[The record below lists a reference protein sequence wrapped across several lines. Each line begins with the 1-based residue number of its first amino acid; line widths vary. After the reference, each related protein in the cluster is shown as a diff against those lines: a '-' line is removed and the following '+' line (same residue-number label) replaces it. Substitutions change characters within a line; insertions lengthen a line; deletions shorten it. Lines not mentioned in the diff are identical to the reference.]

1 MPKDQKILEAI
12 AKTGFVLEHDVVT
25 SLQNEGWKTMSG
37 SYYIDD
43 VSNQKRHATDGITC
57 FTRYIVKKMD
67 TSASVHFVK
76 SSAID
81 GWIHNLNPL
90 HIHNRDFLKKK

>member
-43 VSNQKRHATDGITC
+43 VSNQKSTCHRRHHLLYSLHRKEDGHERIC
-57 FTRYIVKKMD
+57 
-67 TSASVHFVK
+67 A
-76 SSAID
+76 
-81 GWIHNLNPL
+81 LC
-90 HIHNRDFLKKK
+90 